1 MLNQIPE
8 LSAATGAD
16 LELMAVGAPCDAAPV
31 QHSHSTLPSVG
42 QHGLPHGMQ
51 CFDCCMQ

>member
-16 LELMAVGAPCDAAPV
+16 LELMAVGDPCDAAFT
-31 QHSHSTLPSVG
+31 QHTAKRWSARAAPWHAVL
-42 QHGLPHGMQ
+42 
-51 CFDCCMQ
+51 